1 VRFDGDAVPPVTT
14 LGAVVFDGIEPCSI
28 HAAVIAIIEKNTI
41 RAKNLIAYLLSDELT
56 TWVTG

>member
-1 VRFDGDAVPPVTT
+1 VPPVTT
-14 LGAVVFDGIEPCSI
+14 LGAVAFDGIEPCSI
-28 HAAVIAIIEKNTI
+28 HAAVIAIREKNNV